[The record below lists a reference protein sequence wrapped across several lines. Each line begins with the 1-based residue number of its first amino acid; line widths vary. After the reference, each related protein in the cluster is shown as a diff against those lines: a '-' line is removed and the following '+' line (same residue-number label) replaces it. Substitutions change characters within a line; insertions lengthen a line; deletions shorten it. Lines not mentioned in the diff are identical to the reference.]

1 MQRFSFGQVVMSH
14 GASQE
19 LELDEVFDLLA
30 RHGALEQ
37 GELGADD
44 YSMNIKAVEEGD
56 RVFSCYR
63 VRGERYYVITEWDR
77 SVTTIL
83 KPEEY

>member
-1 MQRFSFGQVVMSH
+1 MQKFSFGQVVMTNGVS
-14 GASQE
+14 GE
-19 LELDEVFDLLA
+19 LGLDEIFDLLT
-30 RHGALEQ
+30 RHGELEQ
-37 GELGADD
+37 GELGDED
-44 YSMNIKAVEEGD
+44 YQMNLRAVEEGD

-77 SVTTIL
+77 SATTIL